1 MVLFE
6 VANLLFL
13 VLAAQA
19 VPAFQADCEN
29 TQTCLATF
37 TNTYTTL
44 CNQNSEF
51 GASDCSQLELHING
65 LESFM
70 EKICAATAV
79 ITHTSRHNYRPTWY
93 PLVPI
98 TMGSFDV
105 GRTSIQTFH
114 LPFTVAHSESIEVL
128 IYVWIKVYYLA
139 HGDILNALHTAQY
152 CKRAVYTLKQSDYY
166 IKQNFTIDVRMDV

>member
-1 MVLFE
+1 MLFE

-13 VLAAQA
+13 ILAAQA
-19 VPAFQADCEN
+19 VPAFQADCQN

-70 EKICAATAV
+70 EKICTATAN
-79 ITHTSRHNYRPTWY
+79 IEQTPGLSYSAWQ
-93 PLVPI
+93 PLVPNTI
-98 TMGSFDV
+98 GSFDV
-105 GRTSIQTFH
+105 GRLYDQTFH
-114 LPFTVAHSESIEVL
+114 LPYPVAHRSTSEVL
-128 IYVWIKVYYLA
+128 IYVWIKVLA
-139 HGDILNALHTAQY
+139 CSWGYSECSPYSPIL
-152 CKRAVYTLKQSDYY
+152 R
-166 IKQNFTIDVRMDV
+166 